1 MLIFVLQE
9 IFRITK
15 QKKRK
20 KKNFG
25 ENLKPYK
32 VPNQLLWKISV
43 LSHHVDFSYRYTWTW
58 KTLSTKR
65 TVFYIDL
72 HEHKKKTFGIL
83 QSYLTIKLR
92 EQKKVFG
99 MLQPYF
105 SMDLREQKKTHLEF
119 YNVYSCISTAT
130 YMYIITKWSRSV
142 LHVLL
147 MYF

>member
-15 QKKRK
+15 KRKKRK

-43 LSHHVDFSYRYTWTW
+43 LSHHVDFSYCYTWTW

-72 HEHKKKTFGIL
+72 HEHKKKNIWNSTIL
-83 QSYLTIKLR
+83 PFYKIAWTEKI
-92 EQKKVFG
+92 FG

-105 SMDLREQKKTHLEF
+105 SMDLREQKKPIWNSTTYIPVLAQQHI
-119 YNVYSCISTAT
+119 CI
-130 YMYIITKWSRSV
+130 
-142 LHVLL
+142 
-147 MYF
+147 

>member
-15 QKKRK
+15 KKEKRK

-65 TVFYIDL
+65 TVFFYIDL

-92 EQKKVFG
+92 EQKKYLECYNLTFLWICVN
-99 MLQPYF
+99 
-105 SMDLREQKKTHLEF
+105 RKKPIWNSTTYIPVLAQQHT
-119 YNVYSCISTAT
+119 CI
-130 YMYIITKWSRSV
+130 
-142 LHVLL
+142 
-147 MYF
+147 

>member
-9 IFRITK
+9 IFRITTTT
-15 QKKRK
+15 K
-20 KKNFG
+20 KKKKEFWG
-25 ENLKPYK
+25 KI
-32 VPNQLLWKISV
+32 WKISV

-83 QSYLTIKLR
+83 QSYLSIKLR
-92 EQKKVFG
+92 EQKKIFG

-130 YMYIITKWSRSV
+130 YMYINTKWSRSI

>member
-15 QKKRK
+15 KKR

-25 ENLKPYK
+25 ENLSHTRFRINFYEKFQFFLTMSISHIVILGPEKLK
-32 VPNQLLWKISV
+32 VLSV
-43 LSHHVDFSYRYTWTW
+43 LF
-58 KTLSTKR
+58 
-65 TVFYIDL
+65 FNIDL
-72 HEHKKKTFGIL
+72 REHKKNPFRIL
-83 QSYLTIKLR
+83 QSYLSIKLR
-92 EQKKVFG
+92 EQKKLFG

-105 SMDLREQKKTHLEF
+105 SMGLREQKKTHLEF

-130 YMYIITKWSRSV
+130 YMYINTKWSRSV

>member
-72 HEHKKKTFGIL
+72 HEHKKKNTFGIL
-83 QSYLTIKLR
+83 QSYLSIKLR
-92 EQKKVFG
+92 EQKKIFG

-105 SMDLREQKKTHLEF
+105 SMDLREQKKTPFGILQ
-119 YNVYSCISTAT
+119 CIFL
-130 YMYIITKWSRSV
+130 Y
-142 LHVLL
+142 
-147 MYF
+147 

>member
-1 MLIFVLQE
+1 MNI
-9 IFRITK
+9 
-15 QKKRK
+15 K
-20 KKNFG
+20 KK
-25 ENLKPYK
+25 P
-32 VPNQLLWKISV
+32 
-43 LSHHVDFSYRYTWTW
+43 
-58 KTLSTKR
+58 
-65 TVFYIDL
+65 
-72 HEHKKKTFGIL
+72 FGIL
-83 QSYLTIKLR
+83 QSYLSIKLS

-130 YMYIITKWSRSV
+130 YMYINTKWSRSV